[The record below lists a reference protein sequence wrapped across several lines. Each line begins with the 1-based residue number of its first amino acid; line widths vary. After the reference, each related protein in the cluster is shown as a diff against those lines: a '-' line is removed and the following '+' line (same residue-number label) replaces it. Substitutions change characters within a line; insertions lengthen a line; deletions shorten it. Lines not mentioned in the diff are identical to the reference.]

1 MSSSSAASGA
11 GSIMAAPAPNF
22 ASYVPT
28 TIRLTRSPQGMRA
41 FNMKVPVILGPLL
54 TETLKTAKMIH
65 QVQGTW
71 APETPKLASLY
82 EHIFNRI
89 VPALDGHDD
98 LLVRMGENCG
108 TNGPLAL
115 SWLQETIDPSND
127 ATSIQKLINIFGT
140 SVSDSDP
147 VSSFEHLIS
156 LNNSLAGNFHLHPVV
171 ITAILLAKLPVQHAS
186 LRDISI
192 QHGTLPQPET
202 FMAQLKSSIGFQSAA
217 VSASRNPYDPSAS
230 SFAVL
235 PHSFN
240 QRQMLCFNC
249 DSTKHTTKKCDKPRQ
264 ACDVCGVFAGHLAKY
279 CLVKNDKPIPE
290 DWDDNRKTDLLSK
303 RAAYKNMKTHSA
315 NLCIPADFDE
325 HFPESFWNGL
335 EHDFPRLT

>member
-1 MSSSSAASGA
+1 MSSSPAASGA
-11 GSIMAAPAPNF
+11 GSIMAAPVQNF

-41 FNMKVPVILGPLL
+41 FNMKVPIILGPLL
-54 TETLKTAKMIH
+54 TETLKTARLIH

-71 APETPKLASLY
+71 EPETPKLASLY

-108 TNGPLAL
+108 TNGPYAL
-115 SWLQETIDPSND
+115 FWLQDTIDPNND

-217 VSASRNPYDPSAS
+217 VSASRNLCDQSNSA
-230 SFAVL
+230 FTAL
-235 PHSFN
+235 PQFSN
-240 QRQMLCFNC
+240 QRPKLCFNC
-249 DSTKHTTKKCDKPRQ
+249 DSTEHTTKKCDKPRQ
-264 ACDVCGVFAGHLAKY
+264 ACDICGVFAGHLAKY
-279 CLVKNDKPIPE
+279 CLVKNDKPIPD
-290 DWDDNRKTDLLSK
+290 DWNDIRKQELLSK
-303 RAAYKNMKTHSA
+303 RVAYKRMTTNGA
-315 NLCIPADFDE
+315 NLCIPADIDDQFPE
-325 HFPESFWNGL
+325 HFWDKL